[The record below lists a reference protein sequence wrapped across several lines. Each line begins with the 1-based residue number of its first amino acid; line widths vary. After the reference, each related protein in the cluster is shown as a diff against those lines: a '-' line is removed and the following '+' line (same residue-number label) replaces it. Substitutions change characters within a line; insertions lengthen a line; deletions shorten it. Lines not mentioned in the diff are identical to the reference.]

1 MNMGILSIF
10 TFYIDMSFQKIDTS
24 LKDCYIIEPQVFG
37 DERGFFLESYST
49 QAFADR
55 DIHSVFVQDNHSR
68 SKK

>member
-1 MNMGILSIF
+1 
-10 TFYIDMSFQKIDTS
+10 MSFQKIETT

-37 DERGFFLESYST
+37 DERGFFLETYSS
-49 QAFADR
+49 QAFADI